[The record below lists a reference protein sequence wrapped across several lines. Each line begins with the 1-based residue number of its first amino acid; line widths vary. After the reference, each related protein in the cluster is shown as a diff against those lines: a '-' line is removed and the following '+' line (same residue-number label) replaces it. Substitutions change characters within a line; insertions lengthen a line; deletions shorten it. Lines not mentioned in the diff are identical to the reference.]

1 MIKSPQVASE
11 LDRRYQVSRRLFAE
25 SWDGERQVWRAPRT
39 VKIFLKSIMYGLF
52 GLPAWAPPDAMQLS
66 GYLGNQIQVV
76 PDGINVYQISYS
88 YTDPKFAQWFL
99 GAVVQLADART
110 LQVTKNTTKSQ
121 LRHLR
126 ESLDSTA
133 SVEFRQAIVG
143 AFVNKQYQS
152 LMAVEGQPF
161 ALTILSSSSVSSQPV
176 SPKPPLFIVAG
187 AILGALAGVVLLFT
201 RRMLFRI

>member
-1 MIKSPQVASE
+1 MSVAPANNAETQASSLLQGSPVASLLGQAPVSQQFQIFQSMIKSPQVASE

-88 YTDPKFAQWFL
+88 YTDQKFAQWFL

-110 LQVTKNTTKSQ
+110 LQVTKN
-121 LRHLR
+121 
-126 ESLDSTA
+126 
-133 SVEFRQAIVG
+133 
-143 AFVNKQYQS
+143 
-152 LMAVEGQPF
+152 
-161 ALTILSSSSVSSQPV
+161 
-176 SPKPPLFIVAG
+176 
-187 AILGALAGVVLLFT
+187 
-201 RRMLFRI
+201 